1 MASTTLALSKAMD
14 YSENVNFSKKFVLKR
29 STRCVTGCL
38 IVATTMLAVFNAP
51 QWLSEEVPE
60 LSNLAATSEGGLSQ
74 EPAKL
79 ILEGEILTRDPNIVY
94 HREEILN
101 DYEDRIGKDFDVPAG
116 LRDRVGFWFD
126 IYTRYDSNNRVI
138 HHADFPWIIFKVVD
152 VTEII
157 NSDKPKF
164 RWMRNMKAD
173 DFVTAEYKKIKQALK
188 EIAAGS
194 NYNAANSYH
203 QKVKEALAPLKG
215 SLRKKAKVA
224 YESVRIQTGQK
235 NFFANGLQVS
245 PRYLPGMEEIFR
257 AHKLPTELTR
267 LPFVESS
274 FNKHATSKVGA
285 SGIWQFMD
293 YTGKNFMTVNEHID
307 ERRSPFKATVGAA
320 RLLKENH
327 LILRRSWPMAITAW
341 NHGPAGIRKAAKAV
355 GTDDLAKIIERYQS
369 KSFDFASSNFY
380 CEFLA
385 ALYAEKYHDQIF
397 KDIDYEKTLD
407 LHAVKLA
414 KKTRA
419 KDLVRHSGL
428 SMEDFL
434 AINPDLTKAVE
445 KNHPIPS
452 GFTFMVD
459 TSAQIILKGHL
470 TKDTQSEST
479 KVSQSDVSYNESLR
493 N

>member
-14 YSENVNFSKKFVLKR
+14 NSENMNSSKRTISKR
-29 STRCVTGCL
+29 RTQAFAGCL
-38 IVATTMLAVFNAP
+38 IIATGLIVALNSSDSLLEAP
-51 QWLSEEVPE
+51 TA
-60 LSNLAATSEGGLSQ
+60 LSNQQALAEGDLTEDTS
-74 EPAKL
+74 KL
-79 ILEGEILTRDPNIVY
+79 VLEGEVLTRDPNIVY

-126 IYTRYDSNNRVI
+126 IYTRYDDNNRVI

-152 VTEII
+152 VSDII

-173 DFVTAEYKKIKQALK
+173 DHVTAEYRKIKQALK
-188 EIAAGS
+188 ELAAGS
-194 NYNAANSYH
+194 KFNDANPYH
-203 QKVKEALAPLKG
+203 QSVKEALEPLKG
-215 SLRKKAKVA
+215 TLRKKAKVA
-224 YESVRIQTGQK
+224 FESVRVQTGQK
-235 NFFANGLQVS
+235 NFFANGLKVS

-257 AHKLPTELTR
+257 NHKLPTELTR

-307 ERRSPFKATVGAA
+307 ERRSPFKATVAAA

-341 NHGPAGIRKAAKAV
+341 NHGPAGIRKAAKAA
-355 GTDDLAKIIERYQS
+355 GTTDLALIIERYQS

-419 KDLVRHSGL
+419 KDLLTRSGL
-428 SMEDFL
+428 TEEDFL
-434 AINPDLTKAVE
+434 AYNPDLKKAVQ

-459 TSAQIILKGHL
+459 TPSRVVLKGLL
-470 TKDTQSEST
+470 TKDTQSEPT
-479 KVSQSDVSYNESLR
+479 KVSQSDVSSNEVR